1 MIFDKIYTDKQT
13 NWIEEEV
20 GEMDFLEAAVILIPS
35 LTGMAVTVY
44 DGDRRVLEQFE
55 EQFCFSGEL
64 QRLFRAEELQNFL
77 EESPGE
83 DIYEITDAIETHLL
97 VFQIRKLWI
106 LLGPYME
113 EEWRESSVRCRLGK
127 LGFSQAAIL
136 PYKTYRCKL
145 PVSCW
150 EQAVKAALLLLEHSG
165 EKGTKRKVKLINTNR
180 DDLDSS
186 LTFSD
191 QYETAN
197 IVNRRYYL
205 EERFMEAV
213 SLGETEK
220 ALGILSEIKAVCAD
234 LRFMSPDLRDQVAG
248 AGIIRTLV
256 RMAAKRGG
264 LSPILIDSISQEY
277 AQKMQHTDSQ
287 EKLDSL
293 TLQLVERFCREVQK
307 EKKNSYSIYVKKA
320 IEYMDINLSR
330 PITIAE
336 LSAAAGINQ
345 TRFVKIFSQ
354 ETKMTMKQYLARK
367 RCELAAELL
376 LESRMSIQ
384 EISAYVGYPD
394 NNYFSKVFK
403 ANKKISPLDYRK
415 KHWSSGK
422 RENQNQSSF

>member
-1 MIFDKIYTDKQT
+1 
-13 NWIEEEV
+13 
-20 GEMDFLEAAVILIPS
+20 MDFWESALILIPS
-35 LTGMAVTVY
+35 LAGMAVTVY
-44 DGDRRVLEQFE
+44 DGDRRVPEQFE

-64 QRLFRAEELQNFL
+64 QRLLTAKELQNFL
-77 EESPGE
+77 EESSGE
-83 DIYEITDAIETHLL
+83 EIYEITDAIETHLI
-97 VFQIRKLWI
+97 VFQIGKRWI

-113 EEWRESSVRCRLGK
+113 EEWKESSARCRLGK
-127 LGFSQAAIL
+127 LGISQAVIL
-136 PYKTYRCKL
+136 PYKTYHCKL

-150 EQAVKAALLLLEHSG
+150 EHAVRAALLVLEHSG
-165 EKGTKRKVKLINTNR
+165 EKETKRKVKLVNTNR

-220 ALGILSEIKAVCAD
+220 ALAILTEVKAVCSD
-234 LRFMSPDLRDQVAG
+234 LRFMSSDLRDQVAG

-256 RMAAKRGG
+256 RMAAKKGG
-264 LSPILIDSISQEY
+264 LSPISIDSISQEY

-293 TLQLVERFCREVQK
+293 TLQLVERFCREVQR
-307 EKKNSYSIYVKKA
+307 EKKSSYSIYVKKA

-354 ETKMTMKQYLARK
+354 ETKMTMKQYLAWK

-403 ANKKISPLDYRK
+403 ANKKLSPLDYRK
-415 KHWSSGK
+415 RHWPVG
-422 RENQNQSSF
+422 EG